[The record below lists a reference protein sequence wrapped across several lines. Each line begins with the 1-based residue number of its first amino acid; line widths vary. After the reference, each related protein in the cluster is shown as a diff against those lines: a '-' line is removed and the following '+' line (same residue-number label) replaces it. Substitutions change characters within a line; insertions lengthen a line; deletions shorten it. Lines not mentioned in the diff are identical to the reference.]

1 MGLAQGHKAVT
12 QVMFEPATPSVSSQ
26 TLTLG
31 AVLLTF
37 HQNKIYRTPEI
48 GIFIYDNQHLGTIQT
63 RPSQPVCMAGKAGIL
78 REKTLQAVIYFYF
91 ILLSI
96 FLLLDN
102 SIAYMFIHTAHAY
115 AHILLHK
122 IVGF

>member
-12 QVMFEPATPSVSSQ
+12 RVMFEPATPSISSQ

-48 GIFIYDNQHLGTIQT
+48 GLSIYDNQHLGTIQT
-63 RPSQPVCMAGKAGIL
+63 RPSQSVYMAGKAGIL
-78 REKTLQAVIYFYF
+78 RE
-91 ILLSI
+91 
-96 FLLLDN
+96 
-102 SIAYMFIHTAHAY
+102 AHAY

-122 IVGF
+122 MDEF

>member
-12 QVMFEPATPSVSSQ
+12 RVMFEPATPSVSSQ
-26 TLTLG
+26 ALLHY

-48 GIFIYDNQHLGTIQT
+48 GLSIYDNQHLGTIQT

-78 REKTLQAVIYFYF
+78 REKNT
-91 ILLSI
+91 
-96 FLLLDN
+96 
-102 SIAYMFIHTAHAY
+102 
-115 AHILLHK
+115 
-122 IVGF
+122 IVCQN